1 LGTVSN
7 NETWRAIRDRDRR
20 LDGQFVWV
28 ALSTNIYCRPSCG
41 ARRPERHRVLVLST
55 VAEAERCGYSAC
67 RRCHPEAASLSLAE
81 LSISGAL
88 DYIERH
94 PDEAITLPRL
104 AQAVG
109 FSPHHLQRQFVRIV
123 GISPRDYCDHRRLTR
138 LKQLLKSGVSVSDSA
153 YSAGYGSIRSLYE
166 KGRRSL
172 GMTPATY
179 RRGGAGVRIR
189 YSMVES
195 RLGRVLVADTEIGV
209 CSVLVGPTDSSLLA
223 EITAEVPRA
232 TLVPAVIPPL
242 AWTAAV
248 RTCER
253 ADPLLSTLPPRI
265 RCDIFRARLMKTLS
279 ATRAAQA

>member
-1 LGTVSN
+1 M
-7 NETWRAIRDRDRR
+7 
-20 LDGQFVWV
+20 
-28 ALSTNIYCRPSCG
+28 
-41 ARRPERHRVLVLST
+41 VLST

-265 RCDIFRARLMKTLS
+265 RCDIFQARLMKTLS

>member
-1 LGTVSN
+1 MSN

>member
-1 LGTVSN
+1 VSN